1 MGDSAGPGEGE
12 VWEPLAPGA
21 VAWPHTWG
29 TLLARS
35 KLDFLVCEVAM
46 SIPAPAARVA
56 GGIK

>member
-29 TLLARS
+29 TLLACS
-35 KLDFLVCEVAM
+35 KLGFLVCEVAM
-46 SIPAPAARVA
+46 
-56 GGIK
+56 